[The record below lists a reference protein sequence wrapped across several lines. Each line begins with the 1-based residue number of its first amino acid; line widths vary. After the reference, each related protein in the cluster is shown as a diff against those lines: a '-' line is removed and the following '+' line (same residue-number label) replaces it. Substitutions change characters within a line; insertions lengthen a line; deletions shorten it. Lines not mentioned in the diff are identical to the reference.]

1 MERKMGKEPW
11 KCQTCRRLNKASTGF
26 CGQCGYPW
34 EQCWDRTYVH
44 STTKNYIEDATWQHW
59 DAGWAASSWDQRP
72 KSPRTRSKSP
82 RSSWKGD
89 GNHGKSGSKGGKG
102 TSTSSQKGNQRWPT
116 PVLDYSKIRDGKK
129 PEVVPPRQVSTKPSN
144 EPSPEVQELLS
155 ALQTSYPDGL
165 PQEVQS
171 KVDRLKRS
179 TTMDLKKH
187 IGQMTKV
194 KKDLDSMRAARV
206 RHKEAWTRHVQ
217 NLVENT
223 KAQLQQF
230 QSVLANFDAC
240 EVELVQSFDAARRA
254 ILDITQQ
261 TTPAEE
267 DAKAIAELDSAL
279 LAGGP
284 GAPIEVE
291 DENDQKEESTD
302 INMNEVTQL
311 QSTLAACVSS
321 LTESHTA
328 SDRPRSRS
336 PRGGGTVKDF

>member
-1 MERKMGKEPW
+1 MPNLPKIEQGKYWILRTVWLSLGAVLGSDLCTFDHQELHRGRNLATLGCW
-11 KCQTCRRLNKASTGF
+11 LGCEQLGSTPQKSKDTQQKPEVQLEGRW
-26 CGQCGYPW
+26 QPW
-34 EQCWDRTYVH
+34 EVREQGWQRYIHELSERQPEMAYTSAGLFEDPRREEAGG
-44 STTKNYIEDATWQHW
+44 STTKTGEHKAQQRTVT
-59 DAGWAASSWDQRP
+59 GGPGVVVGSSDELSRWTA
-72 KSPRTRSKSP
+72 TRSP
-82 RSSWKGD
+82 IEGGQTEEIDYHGFEEAYRANDQGEERSG
-89 GNHGKSGSKGGKG
+89 
-102 TSTSSQKGNQRWPT
+102 
-116 PVLDYSKIRDGKK
+116 LD
-129 PEVVPPRQVSTKPSN
+129 E
-144 EPSPEVQELLS
+144 
-155 ALQTSYPDGL
+155 
-165 PQEVQS
+165 
-171 KVDRLKRS
+171 
-179 TTMDLKKH
+179 
-187 IGQMTKV
+187 
-194 KKDLDSMRAARV
+194 AARV

-291 DENDQKEESTD
+291 DEGDQKEESTD